1 MPSNISIT
9 QPLRTNLGQSL
20 GIASAIQLVWLNWF
34 VGSLNFLHCV
44 IFEKIYS
51 YSNKFFLTSNMNNS
65 VKTLLVL
72 YVNAHDRIVEIF
84 VKFYD
89 VL

>member
-1 MPSNISIT
+1 
-9 QPLRTNLGQSL
+9 
-20 GIASAIQLVWLNWF
+20 
-34 VGSLNFLHCV
+34 
-44 IFEKIYS
+44 
-51 YSNKFFLTSNMNNS
+51 MNNS